1 MSDRHLFLMGG
12 SPPFGEI
19 SGRKFAELSSAST
32 NKVAVLFLEREGWI
46 NYMDKYTR
54 PLKQYGVKD
63 CTYLPLS
70 SSSSASLFEEL
81 LCCSGII
88 IGGGETEKYRSFI
101 AETGLG
107 ECIRK
112 MYWEGIPVAGFSAGA
127 LICPEHCII
136 PPVDTPKKQHLF
148 LNGLGLIRDCAISV
162 HFTKWNERENLK
174 AAMKR
179 TGASV
184 GYGIDDGAGIYFT
197 NEIPAF
203 KDGSIHTYKKI

>member
-19 SGRKFAELSSAST
+19 LGGKFAGLSSAST
-32 NKVAVLFLEREGWI
+32 SKVAVLFLERQGWI

-54 PLKQYGVKD
+54 PLRQYGVKD
-63 CTYLPLS
+63 FTYLPLS
-70 SSSSASLFEEL
+70 SSPSASLFEEL
-81 LCCSGII
+81 LSCSGII
-88 IGGGETEKYRSFI
+88 IGGGETEKYRSYT
-101 AETGLG
+101 AETALG

-148 LNGLGLIRDCAISV
+148 LNGLGLISNCAISV
-162 HFTKWNERENLK
+162 HFAKWNEKENLI
-174 AAMKR
+174 AAMKK
-179 TGASV
+179 TGASI
-184 GYGIDDGAGIYFT
+184 GYGIDDHAGIYFN
-197 NEIPAF
+197 NERPGF
-203 KDGSIHTYKKI
+203 TEGSIFKKE